1 MYWFNKNCAHKKIC
15 LGKLGICKKRANRNT
30 RVGDTQLLLACYFL
44 VIIIVVALICLLIY
58 VSFVSVFLC
67 VFILIIDE
75 NYDAFFK
82 LCVASIKLFA
92 FHYQCIKWIE
102 RFLSRRFQR
111 FFKLQIYERDLERC
125 MMFAVIRNVDIFDVR
140 VSILINFYFG
150 RF

>member
-1 MYWFNKNCAHKKIC
+1 MCTQKNLFGEIGNSQKTSTQKHTSGRYTATAGLLFFSYHYCCCFNLFAYLCEFCFSFSLCFHFDYRR
-15 LGKLGICKKRANRNT
+15 KLWC
-30 RVGDTQLLLACYFL
+30 
-44 VIIIVVALICLLIY
+44 
-58 VSFVSVFLC
+58 
-67 VFILIIDE
+67 
-75 NYDAFFK
+75 FFK

-140 VSILINFYFG
+140 VPILINFYFG